1 MLKRICVTALA
12 LIGAAFW
19 TSALQAE
26 EAAPEPLME
35 LVGSLSGSELQT
47 LAKALHSCNLTP
59 KESLLQ
65 VESSGSDP
73 YFHIVKGFPAG
84 KYRMVLY
91 FNQDIESVRKWQ
103 LFWATAQRGYNP
115 DASEHSS
122 IPIMNNGVPCVTI
135 DFDALEDVTTF
146 RLDPPDRLDV
156 WNITKIDLFKR
167 TDNPIVVV
175 EKKTFP
181 DKAQFILENQ
191 SDKPVKASIGFETTV
206 KMITAEFA
214 PQEKKTID
222 FPAYQRSFYQ
232 TLILEIE
239 TDGGFKP
246 YLTAGCSLNVNAKTE
261 GWKELPTSQGVWKF
275 APIGR
280 GNLAAFVKKGESTP
294 CAVLISHSPS
304 LLEDLDLKVNGS
316 ELILNPAKE
325 NGALPDVT
333 LFVMGEMTN
342 ASFPG
347 IEMLEKGEQS
357 SSKRSVE
364 TPKYYRVRPPR
375 DWVTQTTM
383 LIITDRCRASMRWN
397 DAECQP
403 EFAVPD
409 FVFGTEAGGRMG
421 LYNVDH
427 GEPWRVSAQ
436 TESSE
441 DFSRYS
447 QLTTRNSKDGEY
459 ISIVIDSTDWVEAIL
474 QDVKAV
480 YGDLPDVPAPPRTEE
495 EQEKFCLEA
504 FQTKLRNENG
514 WGHCV
519 EPRWGRAWFADL
531 ASCDWRLSKGNV
543 DYADKQFVPAGGH
556 VTNPSIFFVT
566 NQAQRYLDLYGP
578 GVRNLVNKA
587 KENPAFPYYGKYD
600 RTHWEHEALGLIAR
614 NAATVLEFAYL
625 TGDKAA
631 LDAGLAMLEKAKR
644 FTVPRGAQTWE
655 MPLHTPDPLAGAY
668 AIKAFVRAY
677 ELTGNKEYLAHA
689 RKWAIIGIPYVYL
702 RPVGD
707 VEKSQMAGSL
717 YATIGV
723 YGATNWNEPF
733 WIGRPVQWIG
743 TVYAYDLLFLAP
755 YDNSVDWKKLSRGIL
770 VSAEYQQYPDGE
782 FKGTL
787 PDSIVPR
794 VEQRFQW
801 NIKPSALMYIQWK
814 LDGVQEN
821 LTAIANA
828 KYRVASPFAMTFVS
842 ENEVRFDV
850 PSWMIG
856 KPFQAL
862 VNGQVRDV
870 VGGENLKI
878 SN

>member
-1 MLKRICVTALA
+1 MLKRICAVALA

-19 TSALQAE
+19 TSAINAE

-35 LVGSLSGSELQT
+35 LVGSLTGSELK
-47 LAKALHSCNLTP
+47 AVGHALHSSELSLN
-59 KESLLQ
+59 ESSLH
-65 VESSGSDP
+65 VESTGSDP
-73 YFHIVKGFPAG
+73 YCHFTKGFPAG
-84 KYRMVLY
+84 KYRMVIH
-91 FNQDIESVRKWQ
+91 FNQNIDSVGKWE
-103 LFWATAQRGYNP
+103 LFWATAQYGYHSG
-115 DASEHSS
+115 ASARSGDPS
-122 IPIMNNGVPCVTI
+122 MVGGAPQVYI
-135 DFDALEDVTTF
+135 DFDAHSEVKTF
-146 RLDPPDRLDV
+146 RLDPPDRLGD
-156 WNITKIDLFKR
+156 WDISKIELFRR
-167 TDNPIVVV
+167 TDNPIVMA
-175 EKKTFP
+175 EKKSFT
-181 DKAQFILENQ
+181 DKAQFILENK
-191 SDKPVKASIGFETTV
+191 SDASVTAVVSSSTNQTKSTET
-206 KMITAEFA
+206 FA
-214 PQEKKTID
+214 PGEKKT
-222 FPAYQRSFYQ
+222 FVVPGTGMYYQVL
-232 TLILEIE
+232 TLTVE
-239 TDGGFKP
+239 TAGGFKP
-246 YLTAGCSLNVNAKTE
+246 YTIPGCSIDLNVNAD
-261 GWKELPTSQGVWKF
+261 GWKELATLQGVWKF
-275 APIGR
+275 APESK
-280 GNLAAFVKKGESTP
+280 GNVAAFFKTRESTP
-294 CAVLISHSPS
+294 CAVLISSAPLTS
-304 LLEDLDLKVNGS
+304 DKVQMKVDGAA
-316 ELILNPAKE
+316 LTLTPA
-325 NGALPDVT
+325 ADSTLLPDVT

-364 TPKYYRVRPPR
+364 TPKYYRVRPPK

-397 DAECQP
+397 DAERQP

-409 FVFGTEAGGRMG
+409 FVGGTEAGGRMG
-421 LYNVDH
+421 LYNDPT
-427 GEPWRVSAQ
+427 GS
-436 TESSE
+436 
-441 DFSRYS
+441 
-447 QLTTRNSKDGEY
+447 GY

-480 YGDLPDVPAPPRTEE
+480 YGDLPDVPVPPRSA
-495 EQEKFCLEA
+495 EQQAEFCREA

-531 ASCDWRLSKGNV
+531 ASCDWRLAKGEV
-543 DYADKQFVPAGGH
+543 DYADKPFGPGGGH

-566 NQAQRYLDLYGP
+566 GQAQRYLDLYGP

-587 KENPAFPYYGKYD
+587 KENPAFPYYGPYD

-614 NAATVLEFAYL
+614 NAATVLEFAYT

-655 MPLHTPDPLAGAY
+655 MPLHTPDPLAAAY

-702 RPVGD
+702 RPVGNA
-707 VEKSQMAGSL
+707 EKSQMAGSL

-770 VSAEYQQYPDGE
+770 VSAQYQQYPDGE

-787 PDSIVPR
+787 PDSIIPR
-794 VEQRFQW
+794 LEHRYQW
-801 NIKPSALMYIQWK
+801 NINPSALMYIQWK

-828 KYRVASPFAMTFVS
+828 KYRVASPFAMTFVN

-850 PSWMIG
+850 PSWMTG

-862 VNGQVRDV
+862 VNGQVRNV
-870 VGGENLKI
+870 VGGENLKLE
-878 SN
+878 

>member
-1 MLKRICVTALA
+1 MLKRICAVALA
-12 LIGAAFW
+12 LVGAAFW
-19 TSALQAE
+19 TSVINAE
-26 EAAPEPLME
+26 EAASEPLME
-35 LVGSLSGSELQT
+35 LVGSLSGSELK
-47 LAKALHSCNLTP
+47 AVGHALHSSKLDLN
-59 KESLLQ
+59 ESCLH
-65 VESSGSDP
+65 VESTGPDP
-73 YFHIVKGFPAG
+73 YCHFTKGFPAG
-84 KYRMVLY
+84 KYRMVIH
-91 FNQDIESVRKWQ
+91 FNQNIDSVGKWE
-103 LFWATAQRGYNP
+103 LFWSTAQYGYHSG
-115 DASEHSS
+115 ASARSGDPS
-122 IPIMNNGVPCVTI
+122 LVNGAPQVYI
-135 DFDALEDVTTF
+135 DFDAGMEVKTF
-146 RLDPPDRLDV
+146 RLDPPDRLGD
-156 WNITKIDLFKR
+156 WDISKIELFKR

-214 PQEKKTID
+214 PREKKTID
-222 FPAYQRSFYQ
+222 FPAYQKSFYQ

-294 CAVLISHSPS
+294 CAVLISHSPT

-325 NGALPDVT
+325 NGVLPDVT

-427 GEPWRVSAQ
+427 GEPWRVSAL

-474 QDVKAV
+474 EDVKAV

-495 EQEKFCLEA
+495 EQEKFCYEA

-531 ASCDWRLSKGNV
+531 ASCDWRLSKGNI

-566 NQAQRYLDLYGP
+566 GQAQRYLDLYGP

-587 KENPAFPYYGKYD
+587 KENPAFPYYGPYD
-600 RTHWEHEALGLIAR
+600 RTHWEHEVLGLIAR

-655 MPLHTPDPLAGAY
+655 MPLHTPDPLAAAY

-707 VEKSQMAGSL
+707 LEKSQMAGCL

-743 TVYAYDLLFLAP
+743 TVYAYCLLYLAP
-755 YDNSVDWKKLSRGIL
+755 YDNTVDWKKLSRGIL
-770 VSAEYQQYPDGE
+770 VSGQYQQYPDGE

-787 PDSIVPR
+787 PDSILPR
-794 VEQRFQW
+794 FERRFQW
-801 NIKPSALMYIQWK
+801 NINPSALMYIQWK

-850 PSWMIG
+850 PSWMLG

-870 VGGENLKI
+870 VGGENLII

>member
-19 TSALQAE
+19 TSAINAE
-26 EAAPEPLME
+26 EAAPEPLIE
-35 LVGSLSGSELQT
+35 LVGSLSGSELK
-47 LAKALHSCNLTP
+47 AVGHALHSSKLDLN
-59 KESLLQ
+59 ESSLH
-65 VESSGSDP
+65 VESTGPDP
-73 YFHIVKGFPAG
+73 YCHFTKGFPAG
-84 KYRMVLY
+84 KYRMVIH
-91 FNQDIESVRKWQ
+91 FNQNIDSVGKWEM
-103 LFWATAQRGYNP
+103 FWATAQYGYHYG
-115 DASEHSS
+115 ASARSGDPS
-122 IPIMNNGVPCVTI
+122 LVNGVPQVYI
-135 DFDALEDVTTF
+135 DFDASPEVKTF
-146 RLDPPDRLDV
+146 RLDPPDRLGD
-156 WNITKIDLFKR
+156 WDISKIELFRR
-167 TDNPIVVV
+167 TDNPIVMSEKKSFTDKAQFVLENKSDAPVTAVV
-175 EKKTFP
+175 SSSTNPTKSTEVFAPGEKKTFVVP
-181 DKAQFILENQ
+181 GSGMYYQVLTLT
-191 SDKPVKASIGFETTV
+191 VET
-206 KMITAEFA
+206 AC
-214 PQEKKTID
+214 
-222 FPAYQRSFYQ
+222 
-232 TLILEIE
+232 
-239 TDGGFKP
+239 GFKP
-246 YLTAGCSLNVNAKTE
+246 YTIAGCSIDLNVNAD
-261 GWKELPTSQGVWKF
+261 GWKELATSQGVWKF
-275 APIGR
+275 APESK
-280 GNLAAFVKKGESTP
+280 GNVAAFFKNDESTL
-294 CAVLISHSPS
+294 CAVLISSAPLTS
-304 LLEDLDLKVNGS
+304 DKVQMNVDGAA
-316 ELILNPAKE
+316 LTLTPAD
-325 NGALPDVT
+325 NSTPLPDVT

-364 TPKYYRVRPPR
+364 TPKYYRVRPPK

-383 LIITDRCRASMRWN
+383 LIITDRCRASLRWN
-397 DAECQP
+397 DAERQP

-409 FVFGTEAGGRMG
+409 FVGGTEAGGRMG
-421 LYNVDH
+421 LYNDPT
-427 GEPWRVSAQ
+427 G
-436 TESSE
+436 T
-441 DFSRYS
+441 
-447 QLTTRNSKDGEY
+447 GY
-459 ISIVIDSTDWVEAIL
+459 ISIVIDSTDWVSAIL
-474 QDVKAV
+474 EDVKAV
-480 YGDLPDVPAPPRTEE
+480 YGDLPDVPAPPRTS
-495 EQEKFCLEA
+495 EQQAEFCREA

-531 ASCDWRLSKGNV
+531 ASCDWRLSKGEI

-566 NQAQRYLDLYGP
+566 GQAQRYLDLYGP

-614 NAATVLEFAYL
+614 NAATVLEFAYT

-655 MPLHTPDPLAGAY
+655 MPLHTPDPLAAAY

-801 NIKPSALMYIQWK
+801 NINPSALMYIQWK

>member
-1 MLKRICVTALA
+1 MLKRICVVALA
-12 LIGAAFW
+12 LVGAAFW
-19 TSALQAE
+19 TSAINAE
-26 EAAPEPLME
+26 EAAPEPLIE
-35 LVGSLSGSELQT
+35 LVGSLTGSELN
-47 LAKALHSCNLTP
+47 AVGHALHSSKLDLNGSSLHI
-59 KESLLQ
+59 ESL
-65 VESSGSDP
+65 GPDP
-73 YFHIVKGFPAG
+73 YCHFTKGFPAG
-84 KYRMVLY
+84 KYRMVIH
-91 FNQDIESVRKWQ
+91 FNQNIDSVGKWE
-103 LFWATAQRGYNP
+103 LFWATAQYGYHSG
-115 DASEHSS
+115 ASARSGDPS
-122 IPIMNNGVPCVTI
+122 LVGGAPQVYI
-135 DFDALEDVTTF
+135 DFDAHADVKAF
-146 RLDPPDRLDV
+146 RLDPPDRLGNWD
-156 WNITKIDLFKR
+156 ISKIELFRR

-175 EKKTFP
+175 EKKSFT

-214 PQEKKTID
+214 PREKKTID

-246 YLTAGCSLNVNAKTE
+246 YLTAGCSLNVNAKTD

-294 CAVLISHSPS
+294 CAVLISHSPT
-304 LLEDLDLKVNGS
+304 LLEDLNLKVNGS

-325 NGALPDVT
+325 NGVLPDVT
-333 LFVMGEMTN
+333 LLVMGEMTN

-383 LIITDRCRASMRWN
+383 LIITDRCRASLRWN
-397 DAECQP
+397 DAERQP

-409 FVFGTEAGGRMG
+409 FVGGTEAGGRMG
-421 LYNVDH
+421 LYNDPTAS
-427 GEPWRVSAQ
+427 G
-436 TESSE
+436 
-441 DFSRYS
+441 
-447 QLTTRNSKDGEY
+447 Y
-459 ISIVIDSTDWVEAIL
+459 ISIVIDSTDWVSAIL
-474 QDVKAV
+474 EDVKAV
-480 YGDLPDVPAPPRTEE
+480 YGDLPDVPVPPRTEE

-519 EPRWGRAWFADL
+519 ESHWGRNWFADL

-543 DYADKQFVPAGGH
+543 DYADKPFVPGGGH
-556 VTNPSIFFVT
+556 IPNPSIYFVT
-566 NQAQRYLDLYGP
+566 NQAQRYLDQYGA
-578 GVRNLVNKA
+578 GVRNLIRMI
-587 KENPAFPYYGKYD
+587 KENPAMPYYGKYD
-600 RTHWEHEALGLIAR
+600 RTHWEHEALGIIAR
-614 NAATVLEFAYL
+614 NAAVVLEFAYL
-625 TGDKAA
+625 TGDKEA
-631 LDAGLAMLEKAKR
+631 LDAGLAALEKAKR

-677 ELTGNKEYLAHA
+677 ELTGNKAYLAHA

-707 VEKSQMAGSL
+707 LEKSQMAGCL

-743 TVYAYDLLFLAP
+743 TVYAYCLLYLAP
-755 YDNSVDWKKLSRGIL
+755 YDNTVDWKKLSRGIL
-770 VSAEYQQYPDGE
+770 VSAQYQQYPDGE

-787 PDSIVPR
+787 PDSILPR
-794 VEQRFQW
+794 FERRFQW
-801 NIKPSALMYIQWK
+801 NINPSALMYIQWK

-821 LTAIANA
+821 LTAIANE
-828 KYRVASPFAMTFVS
+828 KYRVASPFAMSFVNES
-842 ENEVRFDV
+842 EVRFDV
-850 PSWMIG
+850 PSWMLG

-862 VNGQVRDV
+862 VNGQVRNV

-878 SN
+878 GN